1 MCLHV
6 MSACHVCLLVSLFVC
21 FLVCLLVC
29 LHVCLSIAPY
39 VSVCLPVQRVNLSL
53 ENLRKKSII
62 PPFLTNNN
70 VLALVRLCLSVCL
83 SVRLCVSLSV
93 CLSVCLSV
101 HVCLSVYSFVCLL
114 CSVLSVL
121 FRCFS
126 LTGVDLKFRLSRLEK
141 RFWSLLWVMQTTLN
155 RCY

>member
-53 ENLRKKSII
+53 ENLRKKIHIS
-62 PPFLTNNN
+62 PLSNQQQRTGP
-70 VLALVRLCLSVCL
+70 CSSLSVCL
-83 SVRLCVSLSV
+83 SVRLSVSLSV
-93 CLSVCLSV
+93 CLSLCLSICPCLPICLFVCLSV
-101 HVCLSVYSFVCLL
+101 MFCFVCSVPLL
-114 CSVLSVL
+114 
-121 FRCFS
+121 F
-126 LTGVDLKFRLSRLEK
+126 
-141 RFWSLLWVMQTTLN
+141 LN
-155 RCY
+155 RRRPQIQAFKARKKVLVLIVGNANHS